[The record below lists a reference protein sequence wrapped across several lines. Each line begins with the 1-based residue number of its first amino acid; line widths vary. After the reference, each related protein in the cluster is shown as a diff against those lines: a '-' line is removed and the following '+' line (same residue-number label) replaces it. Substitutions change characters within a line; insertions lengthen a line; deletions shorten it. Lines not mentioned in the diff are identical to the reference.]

1 MANVPQLA
9 TYLSEDNNFKIQIK
23 SANSTTGEISAA
35 YETRFSPQ
43 GAFIDPAAQGHY
55 AWVFS
60 DQQGKDGVAP
70 FNIRIIGSVRPDKRP
85 YCIVDTWNGAY
96 QTDNS
101 LLLQGSRAYVNSKG
115 VVQVTSL
122 GTFRFAQ

>member
-1 MANVPQLA
+1 MAVPNLT
-9 TYLSEDNNFKIQIK
+9 TYRSDDKNFTIK
-23 SANSTTGEISAA
+23 LNSADASTGTISAS
-35 YETRFSPQ
+35 YETTYSPQ
-43 GAFIDPAAQGHY
+43 GAFSDPSANGTY

-70 FNIRIIGSVRPDKRP
+70 FNLRIVGSIRPDKRP

-101 LLLQGSRAYVNSKG
+101 LFLEGSRSYVNSKG

-122 GTFRFAQ
+122 GTLRFTS

>member
-1 MANVPQLA
+1 MANVPQLT
-9 TYLSEDNNFKIQIK
+9 TYVSEDNNYKIQIK
-23 SANSTTGEISAA
+23 SADASNGAISAA
-35 YETRFSPQ
+35 YETKFSPQ
-43 GAFIDPAAQGHY
+43 GAFTDPAAVGTY

-70 FNIRIIGSVRPDKRP
+70 FDIRIAGSVRPDKRP

-96 QTDNS
+96 QTDNT
-101 LLLQGSRAYVNSKG
+101 LLMSGSRAYVNSKG

-122 GTFRFAQ
+122 GTMRFAQ

>member
-1 MANVPQLA
+1 MSNVPQIA
-9 TYLSEDNNFKIQIK
+9 TYMSENRAFKIQIK
-23 SANSTTGEISAA
+23 SANATTGEISAA
-35 YETRFSPQ
+35 YETTYSPQ
-43 GAFIDPAAQGHY
+43 GSFIDQTALGHY

-96 QTDNS
+96 LTDNT
-101 LLLQGSRAYVNSKG
+101 LLLEGSRSYVNSKG

-122 GTFRFAQ
+122 GTMKFAQ

>member
-1 MANVPQLA
+1 MANVPHLA
-9 TYLSEDNNFKIQIK
+9 TYMSEDKNFKIQIK
-23 SANSTTGEISAA
+23 SADASTGTISAA
-35 YETRFSPQ
+35 YETTYSPQ
-43 GAFIDPAAQGHY
+43 GSFTDQTAPGTY

-70 FNIRIIGSVRPDKRP
+70 FNIRITGSIRPDKRP
-85 YCIVDTWNGAY
+85 YCIVDTWDGAY

-101 LLLQGSRAYVNSKG
+101 LLMNGSRSYVNSKG

-122 GTFRFAQ
+122 GTLRFA

>member
-1 MANVPQLA
+1 MADVPKYA
-9 TYLSEDNNFKIQIK
+9 TYKSDDSNLTIKIEQLD
-23 SANSTTGEISAA
+23 ASTGTIRAV
-35 YETRFSPQ
+35 YNTTYSPQ
-43 GAFIDPAAQGHY
+43 GAFSDPAAPGTY

-70 FNIRIIGSVRPDKRP
+70 FDIRVTGSVRPDKRP
-85 YCIVDTWNGAY
+85 YCIVDTWSGAY

-101 LLLQGSRAYVNSKG
+101 LLLAGSRAYVNSKG

-122 GTFRFAQ
+122 GTHRFAS

>member
-1 MANVPQLA
+1 MATVPHLG
-9 TYLSEDNNFKIQIK
+9 TYLSSDNNYKIQINT
-23 SANSTTGEISAA
+23 ANPSNGQITGA
-35 YETRFSPQ
+35 YEAKSSPE
-43 GAFIDPAAQGHY
+43 GSFIDQTAPGTY

-70 FNIRIIGSVRPDKRP
+70 FNIRIVGSIRPDKRA

-96 QTDNS
+96 QTDNT
-101 LLLQGSRAYVNSKG
+101 LLMNGSRAYVNSKG

-122 GTFRFAQ
+122 GTLKFAQ